1 MCKAS
6 LNKRS
11 RNKWQS
17 VLIHVQLGRFNAAA
31 MYAYGR
37 KVINAEQ
44 EGQDPARLIKL
55 RVEAR
60 DKTRA
65 RGKVRL
71 DEPATAC
78 PRLVPAATVESGR

>member
-17 VLIHVQLGRFNAAA
+17 ALIHVRFNAAA
-31 MYAYGR
+31 MYAYDR

-44 EGQDPARLIKL
+44 EGQDPPRLIKL
-55 RVEAR
+55 RGGSAR
-60 DKTRA
+60 
-65 RGKVRL
+65 
-71 DEPATAC
+71 
-78 PRLVPAATVESGR
+78 